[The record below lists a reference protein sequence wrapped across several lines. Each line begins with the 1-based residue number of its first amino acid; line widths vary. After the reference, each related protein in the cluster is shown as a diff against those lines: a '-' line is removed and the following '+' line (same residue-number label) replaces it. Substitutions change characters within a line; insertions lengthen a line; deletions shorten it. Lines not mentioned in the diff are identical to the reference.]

1 MSAGES
7 KQTYTVEDIKSEL
20 RVAVR
25 QLSELARSDTNFDEF
40 CQTLLTKLVK
50 LTGGHGAVLWQSGS
64 SGAYHITHKNIAPD
78 LRIDISEAMHRN
90 MVKEV
95 IQTSKP
101 ICIESEKLRDADVEA
116 PSPEATQCFM
126 LLAPV
131 MNRKNESC
139 GALELL
145 QRRNISAAAQE
156 GYLKFLIRIAELF
169 QRWHEHHDLER
180 LSYNADQ
187 QSATMDFV
195 TEIHKSID
203 FKETAYSIANE
214 ARRVLKADRVSFA
227 NWNGS
232 SCKVIGISS
241 QDKFDNRANV
251 VRKLGSLATASVSG
265 NTPIWVTG
273 DTEGLPPEIVKRLND
288 YMDESHSR
296 TLAVIPLLNRPD
308 ESVELEFKPS
318 SRRKPKKLGALI
330 IEYFDDDVSQE
341 RVSDSVALV
350 TQHSEIATANA
361 LEHEQIFMRPL
372 WKRMGSASNFL
383 FRDHFAKSMTA
394 LGALLLLTLYMIV
407 VPAELKMRVSGVM
420 QPEMRKNIFAQTE
433 GVVSEINVDQ
443 GDRVTAGQTLIELND
458 PDLEMAITEVAGQLS
473 IIEQR
478 ILETMHQ
485 MSRINELPE
494 ADEIALVGRESQLK
508 EQQANLESRLELMQK
523 KKSRQTI
530 VSPIDGTIVTWDA
543 KNRLSDLPISTNQFV
558 LAVADFEGPWIAEL
572 RIPQNQVGYVVAAI
586 EEAGGEPL
594 HVEFRVATNP
604 NIQLTGELIRLAD
617 RTDPGESGVPE
628 FKAIVKAD
636 VSQLE
641 DLRPGAG
648 LTAKIHCGRHST
660 GFVSFYQII
669 DFLRT
674 RVFF

>member
-25 QLSELARSDTNFDEF
+25 QLSELARSDTGFDEF
-40 CQTLLTKLVK
+40 CQTLLNKLVK
-50 LTGGHGAVLWQSGS
+50 LTGGHGAVLWQSGPG
-64 SGAYHITHKNIAPD
+64 GAYHITHKNIAPD
-78 LRIDISEAMHRN
+78 LRIDISETMHRN

-101 ICIESEKLRDADVEA
+101 ICIESEKLRDGDEA
-116 PSPEATQCFM
+116 VATEAAQCFM

-156 GYLKFLIRIAELF
+156 GYLKFLVRIAELF

-227 NWNGS
+227 KWNGS
-232 SCKVIGISS
+232 SCKVIAISS

-265 NTPIWVTG
+265 NIPIWVTG
-273 DTEGLPPEIVKRLND
+273 DTEGLPPEIIKRLND

-296 TLAVIPLLNRPD
+296 TLAVIPLLSRPD
-308 ESVELEFKPS
+308 ENVELEFKPS
-318 SRRKPKKLGALI
+318 QRKKPKKLGALI
-330 IEYFDDDVSQE
+330 VEFFDEDVSKD
-341 RVSDSVALV
+341 RVNDSVALV
-350 TQHSEIATANA
+350 TQHSEIAAANA
-361 LEHEQIFMRPL
+361 LEHEQIFLRPL
-372 WKRMGSASNFL
+372 WKRMGKASDFL
-383 FRDHFAKSMTA
+383 FRDHFAKTMTG
-394 LGALLLLTLYMIV
+394 LGVLAFLTLYMIF
-407 VPAELKMRVSGVM
+407 VPAELKMRVSGVI
-420 QPEMRKNIFAQTE
+420 QPEMRRNIFAQTE
-433 GVVSEINVDQ
+433 GVVAAIHVDQ
-443 GDRVTAGQTLIELND
+443 GDKVNAGQTLIEMAN
-458 PDLEMAITEVAGQLS
+458 PDLEMAIAEVDGQLS
-473 IIEQR
+473 VAEQR
-478 ILETMHQ
+478 IRETQ
-485 MSRINELPE
+485 RQLSRISELPDTD
-494 ADEIALVGRESQLK
+494 AIALLGRESQLK
-508 EQQANLESRLELMQK
+508 EQRSNLQTRLELMQRK
-523 KKSRQTI
+523 KARQSI
-530 VSPIDGTIVTWDA
+530 VSPIDGKIVTWDA
-543 KNRLSDLPISTNQFV
+543 KNRLTDLPISTNQFV
-558 LAVADFEGPWIAEL
+558 LAVADFDGPWIAEL
-572 RIPQNQVGYVVAAI
+572 RIPQNQIGYVVAALDD
-586 EEAGGEPL
+586 AGGKPL

-604 NIQLTGELIRLAD
+604 NINFNGELVRLAD

-628 FKAIVKAD
+628 FKAIVQAD
-636 VSQLE
+636 VSQLK

-648 LTAKIHCGRHST
+648 LTAKIHCGRRST